1 MIKLGNVERSS
12 SGSARMS
19 LRRGLSLFVVTLSML
34 AVGAGVSLVL
44 LTTHLHQA
52 TMDMENG
59 LHSVRL
65 AEELQID
72 LLTYERLSDPVQRA
86 TIERNLRH
94 NLHEARQ
101 YVNSPDEEMAL
112 NTAERS
118 LEGYFSNGHDVGNEG
133 DDNTLNITFEALRRF
148 VEINVEQ
155 ADASLK
161 ESERWDEV
169 GDLIGMGVGTALFI
183 GTAAMLIWLRAVA
196 FRPVFEIRKV
206 IRNFAGGDKTARI
219 PVHGPEELRGIATQF
234 NEMADALAR
243 QHHNQAA
250 FLAAVAHDLRNPLS
264 ALKVSAE
271 VLSGPSVTSDRLSTL
286 MGVIKRQ
293 VNSLDRM
300 VGDLLDSSKI
310 ESGNLELRLEDY
322 DARTIA
328 QEAFN
333 LFSPAYK
340 THHFALSL
348 PDKPIS
354 LHCDHLRIEQ
364 VLNNLISNAIKYSP
378 GGGRIALSLVESG
391 TEAMFEVSD
400 EGMGIPREDIPY
412 IFEPFRRTRSV
423 REDIPGV
430 GLGLAVARRIVI
442 AHNGRIHVES
452 QIGKGTTFRVYLPA
466 VISRRASA

>member
-1 MIKLGNVERSS
+1 MIKLGDVTRSI

-19 LRRGLSLFVVTLSML
+19 LRRGLSLFVVTLSIL
-34 AVGAGVSLVL
+34 AVSAGVSLVL
-44 LTTHLHQA
+44 LTTHLHEA
-52 TMDMENG
+52 TRDMENG

-65 AEELQID
+65 AEELQIN
-72 LLTYERLSDPVQRA
+72 LLTYDRTTNPAERA
-86 TIERNLRH
+86 NIERNLRR
-94 NLHEARQ
+94 NLREARQ
-101 YVNSPDEEMAL
+101 YVNSPEEETAL
-112 NTAERS
+112 DTAQRS
-118 LEGYFSNGHDVGNEG
+118 LEVYFSSPDPGNEP
-133 DDNTLNITFEALRRF
+133 DQNNLNITFEALRRF
-148 VEINVEQ
+148 VDINVGQ
-155 ADASLK
+155 ADTSLK
-161 ESERWDEV
+161 ESEWWDEV

-183 GTAAMLIWLRAVA
+183 GTAAMLVWLRAVA
-196 FRPVFEIRKV
+196 FKPVFEIRKV

-219 PVHGPEELRGIATQF
+219 PVHGPEELRGLSTQF

-271 VLSGPSVTSDRLSTL
+271 VLSGPAAVTSDRLSTL

-310 ESGNLELRLEDY
+310 ESGHLELRLDDY

-333 LFSPAYK
+333 LFSPASK
-340 THHFALSL
+340 THQFNLNL
-348 PDKPIS
+348 PDAPIS

-364 VLNNLISNAIKYSP
+364 VLNNLMSNAIKYSP
-378 GGGRIALSLVESG
+378 GGGKIALNLVESG
-391 TEAMFEVSD
+391 TEALFEVSD
-400 EGMGIPREDIPY
+400 EGMGIPKEDIPY
-412 IFEPFRRTRSV
+412 IFEPFRRTRTV

-430 GLGLAVARRIVI
+430 GLGLAVARRIVT

-452 QIGKGTTFRVYLPA
+452 QIGNGTTFRVYLPA
-466 VISRRASA
+466 VISHRASA

>member
-1 MIKLGNVERSS
+1 
-12 SGSARMS
+12 MS
-19 LRRGLSLFVVTLSML
+19 LRRGLSLFVVTLSIL
-34 AVGAGVSLVL
+34 AVGAGISLVL

-52 TMDMENG
+52 TKDMENG

-65 AEELQID
+65 AEELQIS
-72 LLTYERLSDPVQRA
+72 LLTYDRVVDPSERAL
-86 TIERNLRH
+86 IEQNLRRK
-94 NLHEARQ
+94 LREARQ
-101 YVNSPDEEMAL
+101 YVNSTDEEITL

-118 LEGYFSNGHDVGNEG
+118 LETYFSGLRDTGNETIDG
-133 DDNTLNITFEALRRF
+133 NLDATFKALRQF
-148 VEINVEQ
+148 VDINVEQ

-161 ESERWDEV
+161 ASEQWDEL
-169 GDLIGMGVGTALFI
+169 GDLIGIGVGAALFL
-183 GTAAMLIWLRAVA
+183 GTAIMLIWLRAVA
-196 FRPVFEIRKV
+196 FRPVFEIRNV
-206 IRNFAGGDKTARI
+206 IRNFAGGDKTSRI
-219 PVHGPEELRGIATQF
+219 PIRGPEELRGIATQF

-271 VLSGPSVTSDRLSTL
+271 VLSGPTVTSDRLSTL

-293 VNSLDRM
+293 VNGLDRM

-310 ESGNLELRLEDY
+310 ESGNLELRLEEY

-333 LFSPAYK
+333 LFSPSSK
-340 THHFALSL
+340 THQFTLNL
-348 PDKPIS
+348 PETPIS
-354 LHCDHLRIEQ
+354 LRCDHLRIEQ

-378 GGGRIALSLVESG
+378 AGGKIGLSLLESG

-412 IFEPFRRTRSV
+412 IFEPFRRTRTV

-430 GLGLAVARRIVI
+430 GLGLAVARRIVG
-442 AHNGRIHVES
+442 AHSGRIHVES
-452 QIGKGTTFRVYLPA
+452 QIGKGTTFQVYLPA
-466 VISRRASA
+466 VMSRRATA

>member
-1 MIKLGNVERSS
+1 MKGSS
-12 SGSARMS
+12 SGSGSMS
-19 LRRGLSLFVVTLSML
+19 LRRGLSLFVVTLSIL
-34 AVGAGVSLVL
+34 ALGAGVSLVF

-52 TMDMENG
+52 TKDMENG

-65 AEELQID
+65 AEELQIN
-72 LLTYERLSDPVQRA
+72 LLTYDRVADPGQRSI
-86 TIERNLRH
+86 IEQNLRRNLR
-94 NLHEARQ
+94 EARRF
-101 YVNSPDEEMAL
+101 VNSPDEEIAL

-118 LEGYFSNGHDVGNEG
+118 VETYFSSVHDYGAETSDGNL
-133 DDNTLNITFEALRRF
+133 NTTFRALREF
-148 VEINVEQ
+148 VDINVGQ

-161 ESERWDEV
+161 ESEYWDEL
-169 GDLIGMGVGTALFI
+169 GDLIGIGVAAALFI
-183 GTAAMLIWLRAVA
+183 GTAVMLIWLRAVA
-196 FRPVFEIRKV
+196 FRPVFEIRNV

-219 PVHGPEELRGIATQF
+219 PVRGPEELRGIASRF

-271 VLSGPSVTSDRLSTL
+271 VLSGPSVTPDRLSAL

-293 VNSLDRM
+293 VQSLDRM

-310 ESGNLELRLEDY
+310 ESGHLELRLEEY

-328 QEAFN
+328 QEVFN
-333 LFSPAYK
+333 LFSPSSK
-340 THHFALSL
+340 THQFTLNL
-348 PDKPIS
+348 PDTPIS
-354 LHCDHLRIEQ
+354 LRCDHLRLEQ

-378 GGGRIALSLVESG
+378 GGGKIGLSLVESG

-412 IFEPFRRTRSV
+412 IFEPFRRTRAV

-430 GLGLAVARRIVI
+430 GLGLAVAHRIVG
-442 AHNGRIHVES
+442 AHSGRIHVES
-452 QIGKGTTFRVYLPA
+452 QIGNGTVFRVYLPA
-466 VISRRASA
+466 VISRRATA